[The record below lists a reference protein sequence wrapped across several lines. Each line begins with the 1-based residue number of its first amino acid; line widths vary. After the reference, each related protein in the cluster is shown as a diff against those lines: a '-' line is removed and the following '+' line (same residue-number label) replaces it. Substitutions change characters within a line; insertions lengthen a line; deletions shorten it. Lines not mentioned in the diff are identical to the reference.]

1 MYTLRK
7 QGPLAGPH
15 VAGRRPAVGQSI
27 RDDRSTAT
35 DIDCE
40 ADAAELFDTVTELDA
55 DACPLY

>member
-1 MYTLRK
+1 
-7 QGPLAGPH
+7 

-27 RDDRSTAT
+27 RDDRSTAI